1 MAEYIETPTM
11 GEILNEE
18 FLIPLGLS
26 AYKVAQEIKVP
37 TSRIQDILHNRR
49 RITVDTSLR
58 LAKFFGVSDGYFM
71 ALQDDIDIRNAKLE
85 LAPQLESLR
94 LCIIICHNKKF
105 KADTGSRSVRFNSL
119 LALKNC
125 TVSYNSENSEFIL
138 SIVCLRIVG
147 FPTYTIKH
155 KLKKT
160 SRCCSL
166 FKVTCSKTEVSEQ
179 VYYIFITN

>member
-85 LAPQLESLR
+85 LAPQLEE
-94 LCIIICHNKKF
+94 I
-105 KADTGSRSVRFNSL
+105 KAC
-119 LALKNC
+119 A
-125 TVSYNSENSEFIL
+125 YA
-138 SIVCLRIVG
+138 
-147 FPTYTIKH
+147 
-155 KLKKT
+155 
-160 SRCCSL
+160 
-166 FKVTCSKTEVSEQ
+166 
-179 VYYIFITN
+179 